1 MNIRATWQALSTV
14 SLVTRYDFQFSTV
27 DTWSVPD
34 GGTQSGG
41 VESATLINHIISED
55 ATWTPLACLYLQIG
69 GSYVLNTLETP
80 VAGSA
85 GINNLVLNGENN
97 YWTLD
102 ASAGYEINSKT
113 HLQLQ
118 YSYYNADNYFNNAPS
133 SLPYGAGE
141 VENNVTATLTRDIS
155 KSVQVS
161 VKYGFY
167 QNRDA
172 TSGGQN
178 NYDAQLVYVSTTF
191 GF

>member
-1 MNIRATWQALSTV
+1 
-14 SLVTRYDFQFSTV
+14 
-27 DTWSVPD
+27 
-34 GGTQSGG
+34 
-41 VESATLINHIISED
+41 
-55 ATWTPLACLYLQIG
+55 LYLQLG

-102 ASAGYEINSKT
+102 ASAGYEINPKT

-118 YSYYNADNYFNNAPS
+118 YSYYNADNDVNNSAY
-133 SLPYGAGE
+133 SLPYGAGAQ
-141 VENNVTATLTRDIS
+141 ENSVTATVTRQIN
-155 KSVQVS
+155 KTVQVS
-161 VKYGFY
+161 LKYGLY
-167 QNRDA
+167 RNRDD

-178 NYDAQLVYVSTTF
+178 NYDAQLVYLSTTF